1 MLYLFCSYIFLS
13 MIFNIKKQNRKILI
27 LFDFGFFLYLVTP
40 LIISDLKP
48 EIFMNVKPIENF
60 YYVNSDK
67 IMGKLSKIIAILFLW
82 NISFKIPFFN
92 DNYKKNNNLN
102 NLSSNISNKI
112 IYLINFFLLIIVLGI
127 TITNYKIFIDKYKY
141 MGNFR
146 SILATCINIFFINT
160 IYILVKE
167 KKKYNFQLIIYS
179 GLSLILLVMGSR
191 MYFVMGIVSYL
202 FYLEQNY
209 KISKKKVILLAMTT
223 FLVTGYITL
232 YRAGAK
238 FNLLNLILNN
248 LFEFLFTGISY
259 ITFITS
265 NEIPYIS
272 MPNQLISALGTFVPS
287 FLFRTQSNYVSSYIY
302 FSPFGAKNIFV
313 SLMENFGIIG
323 SIIFLFLGGYIIN
336 KCHFSKNFILKTWI
350 YFIAGAIPFL
360 FFRDPLNTFLYK
372 ISFEYSIFVL
382 FLEYIITVFF
392 KKLKF

>member
-27 LFDFGFFLYLVTP
+27 LFDFGFFLYLVIP

-146 SILATCINIFFINT
+146 SILATCINIFFI
-160 IYILVKE
+160 K
-167 KKKYNFQLIIYS
+167 
-179 GLSLILLVMGSR
+179 
-191 MYFVMGIVSYL
+191 
-202 FYLEQNY
+202 
-209 KISKKKVILLAMTT
+209 
-223 FLVTGYITL
+223 
-232 YRAGAK
+232 
-238 FNLLNLILNN
+238 
-248 LFEFLFTGISY
+248 
-259 ITFITS
+259 
-265 NEIPYIS
+265 
-272 MPNQLISALGTFVPS
+272 
-287 FLFRTQSNYVSSYIY
+287 
-302 FSPFGAKNIFV
+302 
-313 SLMENFGIIG
+313 
-323 SIIFLFLGGYIIN
+323 
-336 KCHFSKNFILKTWI
+336 
-350 YFIAGAIPFL
+350 
-360 FFRDPLNTFLYK
+360 
-372 ISFEYSIFVL
+372 
-382 FLEYIITVFF
+382 
-392 KKLKF
+392 